1 MNHRSPAPVISP
13 GALLLAVVL
22 AGAAVAG
29 MMTALVGSMAGTR
42 AIYYAA
48 MFGLIVVGGIVAVTR
63 PEPVRFV
70 FLALVV
76 ALPLVTVEVPPGR
89 LEITVFDVVMTLL
102 MIALV
107 GGRVTGAR
115 TASGPIFP
123 TGSLLLVWLLAVP
136 CVAFSQFP
144 LVSLKMFV
152 LTFALYAF
160 FLLVLEELK
169 RERGFERLVGLLSI
183 VLIVM
188 AVGCFIERVLH
199 VNLSLRGANLNQ
211 LSYAESGLEI
221 YRAGGFFQDPQKA
234 AAYMAAMIAFLLVL
248 SIRGRFRGTK
258 LAPLAWISILLGLTA
273 LMTTVSRAAIL
284 ACLLFSALALFAFN
298 KWSAAAKLLAGA
310 GAGAAV
316 VAMALT
322 PIETWMSIFPAAVAE
337 RFRYAQ
343 EEFLYRTTIWFDTWN
358 MFADHPLTGIGFG
371 SFRDYLKVTQPTVLN
386 YYGLGEAA
394 GVGYIPD
401 NPESGYFK
409 ILYEGGILGSL
420 AVLIVACDAVR
431 RALGVVAGRSASS
444 HARTEVLAAAAALLV
459 FAVTFVTLFTIADQ
473 RVGALVAFLLAL
485 IWHHSLSP
493 ARQAPRNEP
502 NRYEPK
508 RWTRR

>member
-1 MNHRSPAPVISP
+1 MNTRWPDTGTTP
-13 GALLLAVVL
+13 GTALLLVVVL

-29 MMTALVGSMAGTR
+29 MMTAFVGSMAGAR

-48 MFGLIVVGGIVAVTR
+48 VFGLIVVGGMVAVTR
-63 PEPVRFV
+63 REPVRFV
-70 FLALVV
+70 FLALI
-76 ALPLVTVEVPPGR
+76 AGLPLVSMEVPPGR
-89 LEITVFDVVMTLL
+89 LEITVFDAVMVSL

-107 GGRVTGAR
+107 WGRMAGTQTAR
-115 TASGPIFP
+115 GPIFP
-123 TGSLLLVWLLAVP
+123 TGSLAIAWLLAVP

-144 LVSLKMFV
+144 VVSLKMFV

-169 RERGFERLVGLLSI
+169 RERGFERLAGLLSI

-188 AVGCFIERVLH
+188 AVGCFIERVFQ

-211 LSYAESGLEI
+211 LSYSDAGVEI

-248 SIRGRFRGTK
+248 SIRGRFRGTM
-258 LAPLAWISILLGLTA
+258 LAPLAWVSILFGLAA

-284 ACLLFSALALFAFN
+284 ACLCLSALALFAFN
-298 KWSAAAKLLAGA
+298 KWSAAAKLLVGA

-316 VAMALT
+316 LAMTLT
-322 PIETWMSIFPAAVAE
+322 PVETWMSVFPAAVAD
-337 RFRYAQ
+337 RFRHAQ

-371 SFRDYLKVTQPTVLN
+371 SFRDYLKMTQPTVFN
-386 YYGLGEAA
+386 FYGLGDAT

-409 ILYEGGILGSL
+409 VLYEGGIIGAL
-420 AVLIVACDAVR
+420 AVLVVTCDAVR
-431 RALGVVAGRSASS
+431 RALGVIAGRNASS

-473 RVGALVAFLLAL
+473 RVGALVAFLVAL

-502 NRYEPK
+502 HRWNR
-508 RWTRR
+508 R